1 MRCLAVGVARASV
14 ILSPFAHEVAN
25 KNRQAQPHPP
35 TPTPATHLMS
45 RAIKSASTSQKSS
58 CERKLHAQHSS
69 GGTLRCR
76 LSWRAHAVTPSN
88 LDPRYNSNS
97 YLNLSSPSQTP
108 TSLPAPHSGLWN
120 SNGLKLNP
128 PPHAAGFP
136 SLNHH
141 KTRPTLLSKHGL
153 RALPARTCN
162 RGVPQHTVFTFHA
175 ISKTPTGPGP
185 VCGRN
190 LKKEKLKA
198 ATSTN
203 SKAHEGLCFFFRRF
217 ACQGWGVGSAE
228 ASAVHTPRQSSCLG
242 FVTISGPGAVKHQD
256 QPQSAAMWALP

>member
-141 KTRPTLLSKHGL
+141 KTRPSYPSTDCAHSLHEPATAASPNTPCLPFMPSRKH
-153 RALPARTCN
+153 
-162 RGVPQHTVFTFHA
+162 PQVQ
-175 ISKTPTGPGP
+175 
-185 VCGRN
+185 VLC
-190 LKKEKLKA
+190 A
-198 ATSTN
+198 A
-203 SKAHEGLCFFFRRF
+203 E
-217 ACQGWGVGSAE
+217 
-228 ASAVHTPRQSSCLG
+228 
-242 FVTISGPGAVKHQD
+242 I
-256 QPQSAAMWALP
+256 